1 MKQRNHDMLHGP
13 LLSNLI
19 SYAIPVMLT
28 GIIQMLFHATDLAVV
43 GQFCGSTSVAAVGAT
58 GSLSGLIINLFIGLS
73 TGAGVTVAH
82 AIGSRD
88 QEKTH
93 RTVHTTITIS
103 LIGGV
108 VLAAIGIIYC
118 EDFLLWM
125 ETPADVLPL
134 SVLYMRIYFTAMPVV
149 MLYNFAA
156 SILRAAGDTRNPLL
170 ILTISG
176 AINVV
181 LNIIFV
187 TAFGMNVDGVALATV
202 ISTVFSAVMAV
213 LILIRR
219 TDAVRLDF
227 RKLQIYKTQMLSIL
241 RIGLPAGIQSSIF
254 AISNVLIQ
262 SSINSF
268 GEFFM
273 SGNAAAANIDGFVY
287 TAMSSFSQAAVN
299 FVGQNAGAQQYK
311 RVKQVFWRCLG
322 CTTALGI
329 LLGSVVYA
337 CGRQLLGIY
346 ITDSPQAIEY
356 GMIRLAYLCLPYFL
370 CGIMDV
376 GTSALRGMGVSVTP
390 MIVTILG
397 VCGIRI
403 TWILTVF
410 QVPRFHTPQSL
421 YLSYTIS
428 WAFTSAILI
437 PAFLLL
443 LRKRL
448 RNSPEP

>member
-1 MKQRNHDMLHGP
+1 MKRLNRDMLHGP
-13 LLSNLI
+13 LLGNLMLY
-19 SYAIPVMLT
+19 SIPVMLT
-28 GIIQMLFHATDLAVV
+28 GIIQLLFHATDLAVV

-58 GSLSGLIINLFIGLS
+58 GSLSSLIINLFIGLS

-88 QEKTH
+88 EKQTH
-93 RTVHTTITIS
+93 RTVHTTIAIS

-108 VLAAIGIIYC
+108 VLAVIGILYC
-118 EDFLLWM
+118 EKLLLLM

-156 SILRAAGDTRNPLL
+156 SILRAAGDTKNPLI

-202 ISTVFSAVMAV
+202 ISTVFAAVMAV
-213 LILIRR
+213 IILMRR
-219 TDAVRLDF
+219 TDAVHLDL
-227 RKLQIYKTQMLSIL
+227 RKLRIYKTQMLSIL

-287 TAMSSFSQAAVN
+287 TAMTSFSQAAVN
-299 FVGQNAGAQQYK
+299 FVGQNAGARQYK
-311 RVKQVFWRCLG
+311 RIRQIFWQCLACATVLGVFLG
-322 CTTALGI
+322 FVA
-329 LLGSVVYA
+329 YA
-337 CGRQLLGIY
+337 YGRQLLGIY

-370 CGIMDV
+370 CGIMDIS
-376 GTSALRGMGVSVTP
+376 TSSLRGMGVSITP

-410 QVPRFHTPQSL
+410 RIPRFHTPESL

-428 WAFTSAILI
+428 WTFTAAILI
-437 PAFLLL
+437 PSFLLL
-443 LRKRL
+443 LRKQL
-448 RNSPEP
+448 RQSPEP